1 MYFAA
6 GGYISVSTFSVGYV
20 PVDQTLNE
28 NGSRIKAWLPGVDWN
43 PSPNTVRAFVILPS
57 RHLAR
62 LLYACGAH
70 VTFVHTQFNYRRL
83 VGAKGEAAVRPPSAT
98 AARFRVEVIEDGMS
112 LSMPQH
118 DVAALADA
126 VGHNCPGPF
135 RDLLRKLADEER
147 AGAPPVTCVVADT
160 AMAFAATAAREA
172 GMADAVF
179 FTASACG
186 LLGYSQFH
194 ELFRRG
200 LLPLKDGSC
209 LTNGYLDTPLDW
221 VPGMKN
227 MRLRDMPTFC
237 HTTDA
242 DDTLV
247 NEIIGQM
254 KSAVGSKA
262 IILNTFYEL
271 ESDVVDALAAI
282 FPPVYTVG
290 PLAQV
295 IASSGAANDGLDAM
309 DISIWQE
316 DPRCLTWLDGKPDKS
331 VVYVNFG
338 SVAVMTAEQTREFA
352 LGLAT
357 CGYPFLWVK
366 RPDMVNGDE
375 VALPEA
381 FRDELQRGGGLVVP
395 WCPQPAVLKHAAVG
409 LFVTHCGWNSLLE
422 AVVAGLP
429 VLAWPVFAE
438 QTTNC
443 RQVLECWRNGMALP
457 GKVESG
463 AVSGLVREMMSG
475 ELGKEKRAK
484 AAEWR
489 AAAEAA
495 AVEGGSSLRSVAR
508 LVNDVLLLG
517 NKTFE
522 TAHEA
527 ARAYD
532 ASTGHLAPPLRLV
545 TDEDRRIQHRRERRL
560 LIAEADEY
568 AMAEWRQHFPEDV
581 AAENDFWV

>member
-1 MYFAA
+1 MD
-6 GGYISVSTFSVGYV
+6 GEGCGWHVVMV
-20 PVDQTLNE
+20 PFPAQGHVAPLMQ
-28 NGSRIKAWLPGVDWN
+28 
-43 PSPNTVRAFVILPS
+43 
-57 RHLAR
+57 LAR
-62 LLYACGAH
+62 LLHARGARI
-70 VTFVHTQFNYRRL
+70 TFVHTHFNYRRL
-83 VGAKGEAAVRPPSAT
+83 LRAKGEAAVRPPPAA
-98 AARFRVEVIEDGMS
+98 AARFRVEVIDDGTS
-112 LSMPQH
+112 LSVPQH

-126 VGHNCPGPF
+126 VGRNCPGPF
-135 RDLLRKLADEER
+135 RGLLRKLADEER

-172 GMADAVF
+172 GVADALF

-186 LLGYSQFH
+186 LLGYSQFE
-194 ELFRRG
+194 ELLKRG
-200 LLPLKDGSC
+200 LLPLEDGSC

-221 VPGMKN
+221 VPGMQQH

-237 HTTDA
+237 RITDA
-242 DDTLV
+242 NDTMV
-247 NEIIGQM
+247 SEIMGQM
-254 KSAVGSKA
+254 KSAAGSKA

-271 ESDVVDALAAI
+271 ESDVVDALATI
-282 FPPVYTVG
+282 FPPPVYTVG

-295 IASSGAANDGLDAM
+295 IASSSAAANDGLDAM

-316 DPRCLTWLDGKPDKS
+316 DARCLAWLDGKPDKS

-357 CGYPFLWVK
+357 CGFPFLWVK
-366 RPDMVNGDE
+366 RPDIVDGDD
-375 VALPEA
+375 VAALPEV
-381 FRDELQRGGGLVVP
+381 FRDELERGGGLVVP
-395 WCPQPAVLKHAAVG
+395 WCPQPAVLKHAAAG

-422 AVVAGLP
+422 SVVAGLP

-443 RQVLECWRNGMALP
+443 RQVLECWRNGLDLP
-457 GKVESG
+457 EEVESG
-463 AVSGLVREMMSG
+463 AVSRLVREMMAG

-495 AVEGGSSLRSVAR
+495 AMEGGSSLRSVDR

-517 NKTFE
+517 NK
-522 TAHEA
+522 
-527 ARAYD
+527 
-532 ASTGHLAPPLRLV
+532 
-545 TDEDRRIQHRRERRL
+545 
-560 LIAEADEY
+560 
-568 AMAEWRQHFPEDV
+568 
-581 AAENDFWV
+581 